1 MLETYNDTSIQVA
14 NKTEIQFSIKKI
26 YSSRNLWLNS
36 DKKQKIPTDYQIKW
50 NTLVSSWAASIK
62 TIYTLTNS
70 FIYVVYSRVVK

>member
-26 YSSRNLWLNS
+26 YLSRNLWLNS
-36 DKKQKIPTDYQIKW
+36 DKKRKIPTDYQIKW